1 MLVDLIL
8 GTIFITS
15 IICFTV
21 YKIDKNNN
29 PDIKKK
35 KKERKAKRE
44 QTDFVDI
51 FSNNFSKSEN
61 DARIGFE
68 LKKGKEV
75 LKKDDPNDKDK

>member
-8 GTIFITS
+8 GAIFITS

-21 YKIDKNNN
+21 YKIDKNSKPNT
-29 PDIKKK
+29 K

-51 FSNNFSKSEN
+51 FSSNFSKSES
-61 DARIGFE
+61 DTRIGFE

-75 LKKDDPNDKDK
+75 LKKDDPNDEDK

>member
-1 MLVDLIL
+1 MLVDIVL
-8 GTIFITS
+8 GAIFITS

-29 PDIKKK
+29 PNTKK
-35 KKERKAKRE
+35 KKERKTKRE

-51 FSNNFSKSEN
+51 FSSNFSKSEN
-61 DARIGFE
+61 DTRIGFE

-75 LKKDDPNDKDK
+75 LKKDDPNDENK

>member
-8 GTIFITS
+8 GAIFITS

-21 YKIDKNNN
+21 YKIDKNNKPN
-29 PDIKKK
+29 TKK
-35 KKERKAKRE
+35 KKEHKAKRE

-51 FSNNFSKSEN
+51 FSNNFNKSEN
-61 DARIGFE
+61 DTRIGFE
-68 LKKGKEV
+68 LKQGKEV

>member
-8 GTIFITS
+8 GAIFITS

-29 PDIKKK
+29 PNIKKK
-35 KKERKAKRE
+35 KKRKAKRE

-51 FSNNFSKSEN
+51 FSNGFSKSEN

-75 LKKDDPNDKDK
+75 LKKDDPNDEDK

>member
-8 GTIFITS
+8 GAIFITS

-21 YKIDKNNN
+21 YKIDKNNKPN
-29 PDIKKK
+29 A
-35 KKERKAKRE
+35 KKEKKRREKRE

-51 FSNNFSKSEN
+51 FSSNFNKSEN

-75 LKKDDPNDKDK
+75 LRKDDHNDKNK

>member
-8 GTIFITS
+8 GAIFITS

-21 YKIDKNNN
+21 YKIDKNNKPN
-29 PDIKKK
+29 TK

-51 FSNNFSKSEN
+51 FSSSFSKSEN
-61 DARIGFE
+61 DTRIGFE
-68 LKKGKEV
+68 FKKGKEV

>member
-8 GTIFITS
+8 GAIFITS

-21 YKIDKNNN
+21 YKIDKNSKPNT
-29 PDIKKK
+29 
-35 KKERKAKRE
+35 KKEKKPKAKRE

-51 FSNNFSKSEN
+51 FSNNFNKSEN

-68 LKKGKEV
+68 LKQGKEI

>member
-1 MLVDLIL
+1 MLVDIIL
-8 GTIFITS
+8 GAIFITS

-29 PDIKKK
+29 PGIKKK

-51 FSNNFSKSEN
+51 FSSNFSKSEN
-61 DARIGFE
+61 DTRIGFE

-75 LKKDDPNDKDK
+75 LKKDDPNDKNK

>member
-8 GTIFITS
+8 GSIFITA

-61 DARIGFE
+61 DTRIGFE

>member
-1 MLVDLIL
+1 MIVDLIL
-8 GTIFITS
+8 GMIFITS

-29 PDIKKK
+29 PDIKK

-61 DARIGFE
+61 DTRIGFE

-75 LKKDDPNDKDK
+75 LKKDDPNDKD

>member
-8 GTIFITS
+8 GAIFITS

-29 PDIKKK
+29 PNIKKK
-35 KKERKAKRE
+35 KKRKAKRE

-51 FSNNFSKSEN
+51 FSNGFSKSEN
-61 DARIGFE
+61 DVRIGFE

>member
-8 GTIFITS
+8 GAIFITS

-29 PDIKKK
+29 PNTKK

-44 QTDFVDI
+44 QTDFADI
-51 FSNNFSKSEN
+51 FSSSFSKSEN

-68 LKKGKEV
+68 LKKDKEV

>member
-8 GTIFITS
+8 GMIFITS

-21 YKIDKNNN
+21 YKIDKNSKPNT
-29 PDIKKK
+29 
-35 KKERKAKRE
+35 KKEKKRKEKRE

-51 FSNNFSKSEN
+51 FSNNFNKSEN

-68 LKKGKEV
+68 LKQGKEI

>member
-1 MLVDLIL
+1 MLVDIIL

-29 PDIKKK
+29 PNT
-35 KKERKAKRE
+35 KKEKKRKTKRE

-51 FSNNFSKSEN
+51 FSDNFSKSEN

-75 LKKDDPNDKDK
+75 LKKDDPNDKN